1 MKIYPFIFLSA
12 LILPGI
18 AKSQVVNIAS
28 GTQLVAQGNISL
40 VIDQGGMKNDGVFIP
55 GNSTVFFDGGT
66 VNTISGTQPIQ
77 FFNATFRGTG
87 NKVNAGNASV
97 INTLAVEGTTVLDA
111 DGTTNDKPFTLLSSD
126 TLTARV
132 DILTTGNVIGDV
144 TVERFINTG
153 TGTGEHGKSWQFLAT
168 PTTGQTYFQSWQE
181 GGLSPAGYGTWITG
195 TGTGFDA
202 TTVLP
207 SLKYYNAAGINW
219 TPVTNTGLPLQNK
232 LGYMLFVRGDRTV
245 NTVGGTPNNTNMRS
259 KGVLFTPVNPPA
271 SIAVAANQ
279 FQTFGNPYASRIE
292 FNKVL
297 LSSTGIRDVFYAWDP
312 KLNGT
317 YNLGGYQTISG
328 LAGYIPTAGNSTDYY
343 PGGVPAPYIESGQ
356 AVFIQGNAT
365 GGNVNFN
372 ENNKVSGSR
381 LVNRGNDIIPQTR
394 ALLFTTLF
402 SNSGKI
408 ADGNIVAFENGLG
421 NNLNDLDA
429 VKIMNAGENL
439 AIAREGNL
447 LAVEARDNVVVTDTV
462 FYHFQN
468 LRHQGYQLRFVP
480 VNMPST
486 LTAYL
491 YDRAND
497 SYTNI
502 SLTDSSFVDF
512 TVDGAS
518 ATPGRFLLVFRKSV
532 VLPVSILDISAKRN
546 SDKTNTVNWK
556 VANEYNLQ
564 HYTVEKSIDGRNFA
578 GLGMQFPV
586 TNNGGNAAYSFI
598 DQAPFAGVNFY
609 RVKSTSN
616 NGQIQFS
623 NIVKVYPEAMD
634 MEIVIH
640 PNPVIDNTINVVLK
654 NLQPG
659 IYTFQLTN
667 TIGQVI
673 LTKEQ
678 FINQAEYIELIKPA
692 AKFSPGTYQ
701 LLIIKPDGTKETQ
714 QVIVQ

>member
-1 MKIYPFIFLSA
+1 MKIVSYIFLFV
-12 LILPGI
+12 LFLPELSQ
-18 AKSQVVNIAS
+18 SQVVTIAT
-28 GTQLVAQGNISL
+28 GTQVIAQGNISL

-55 GNSTVFFDGGT
+55 GNSTVYFDGGA
-66 VNTISGTQPIQ
+66 VNAISGTQPVQ
-77 FFNATFRGTG
+77 FYNATFRGTG
-87 NKVNAGNASV
+87 NKVNSGNASV
-97 INTLAVEGTTVLDA
+97 ISTLAVEGTTVLDA

-132 DILTTGNVIGDV
+132 DILTTGNITGDV

-153 TGTGEHGKSWQFLAT
+153 TATGEHGKSWQFLAT
-168 PTTGQTYFQSWQE
+168 PTTGQSYFQSWQE

-259 KGVLFTPVNPPA
+259 KGVLFTPANPPA
-271 SIAVAANQ
+271 SVAVAANQ

-292 FNKVL
+292 FSKVL

-328 LAGYIPTAGNSTDYY
+328 VAGYIPTAGNSTDYY
-343 PGGVPAPYIESGQ
+343 PGGLPAPFIESGQ
-356 AVFIQGNAT
+356 AVFVQGNAT

-381 LVNRGNDIIPQTR
+381 LVNRGNDFIPITR

-402 SNSGKI
+402 SNNGKI

-429 VKIMNAGENL
+429 VKILNAGENL
-439 AIAREGNL
+439 AITRDGNL
-447 LAVEARDNVVVTDTV
+447 LAVEARDNVLVTDTV

-468 LRHQGYQLRFVP
+468 LRHQGYQLRFAP
-480 VNMPST
+480 VNMPSA

-491 YDRAND
+491 YDRVNN
-497 SYTNI
+497 SYANI

-512 TVDGAS
+512 TVDAAS
-518 ATPGRFLLVFRKSV
+518 ADPGRFLLVFRKSV

-546 SDKTNTVNWK
+546 GDKTNTVSWK
-556 VANEYNLQ
+556 VSNEYDIR
-564 HYTVEKSIDGRNFA
+564 HYMVEKSMDGRNFSL
-578 GLGMQFPV
+578 LGTQAPF
-586 TNNGGNAAYSFI
+586 TNTGGNEVYSII
-598 DQAPFAGVNFY
+598 DLSPFAGVNFY
-609 RVKSTSN
+609 RVRATST

-623 NIVKVYPEAMD
+623 NIVKVYPEATGQ
-634 MEIVIH
+634 EIVIH
-640 PNPVIDNTINVVLK
+640 PNPVSDNKINIVLK
-654 NLQPG
+654 NQQPG
-659 IYTFQLTN
+659 LYTFQLTN
-667 TIGQVI
+667 MIGQEI

-678 FINQAEYIELIKPA
+678 FINQDEYIELIKPVT
-692 AKFSPGTYQ
+692 KLSLGSYQ
-701 LLIIKPDGTKETQ
+701 LLIIKPDGTKETL